1 MALVEDTMKYLLDT
15 SKKKLHVLIPM
26 YNSALVPAIN
36 RGIFINIY
44 NNRQS
49 RSKEDGALTE
59 VCIRA
64 RSSTYGGNSGGGGG
78 GGSALSILE
87 RRKNGIVFVSIDTSA
102 KTLIA
107 LTETG

>member
-26 YNSALVPAIN
+26 YNSALVPTIN

-78 GGSALSILE
+78 SALNILE

-102 KTLIA
+102 KTLVA